1 MTIKDLTRRE
11 FIRRGSLLS
20 MAGAAAPWALNL
32 ATLAE
37 ASAATAP
44 VGDYKA
50 LVCVFLSGGND
61 NANTLIPVDPTNYAL
76 YQGIRGAIALPQ
88 SDLAATTLTP
98 AVPLPNGRQMALA
111 PGLAALKPMFD
122 AGQMAVL
129 LNVGTL
135 VQPTSVADFKAN
147 RVPLPPK
154 LFSHNDQQSVW
165 QSSSPEGAITGWG
178 GRIGDLFLSS
188 NSRAAFTCI
197 NVSGNAVY
205 LSGQNAIQYMV
216 SSGGAAALGPANGRL
231 YGSAECSALFK
242 SLVTQQ
248 DQTHLLAA
256 EHARVMQRAIDAQ
269 SALSLAL
276 ATVPEPTTVF
286 NTTGNSLAAQ
296 LKMVARLISARQALG
311 LRRQV
316 FFVSLGGFDMHDNLL
331 TQHPVLMGKLADAL
345 KSFHAAT
352 AEMGVAN
359 QVTSFTAS
367 DFGRTLS
374 SNGDGSDHGWGS
386 YHFVLGGAVNGRN
399 FYGQAPEVSVGGA
412 NDVGQGRLLP
422 TMAVDQLSAELA
434 RWMGVT
440 SAADLK
446 MIAPQIGSFDSSTLA
461 ALFAPPA
468 SVPA

>member
-1 MTIKDLTRRE
+1 MNLKELSRRE
-11 FIRRGSLLS
+11 FLRRGSLLS

-37 ASAATAP
+37 ASAAVAP

-61 NANTLIPVDPTNYAL
+61 NANTLIPADAANYAL
-76 YQGIRGAIALPQ
+76 YQQIRGDIALPL

-98 AVPLPNGRQMALA
+98 AQALPGGRQMALA

-129 LNVGTL
+129 LNVGPL
-135 VQPTSVADFKAN
+135 VQPTTVADFKAS

-188 NSRAAFTCI
+188 NNRAAFTCV
-197 NVSGNAVY
+197 NVAGNAVY

-216 SSGGAAALGPANGRL
+216 SPSGAAPLGPAAGRL

-242 SLVTQQ
+242 SLVTQDTQ
-248 DQTHLLAA
+248 SHVLAS
-256 EHARVMQRAIDAQ
+256 EHARVMQRAIEAQ
-269 SALSLAL
+269 SELSTAL
-276 ATVPEPTTVF
+276 ASVPEPTTVF
-286 NTTGNSLAAQ
+286 NTTGNTLAAQ
-296 LKMVARLISARQALG
+296 LKMVARLISARQPLG

-316 FFVSLGGFDMHDNLL
+316 FFVSLGGFDHHDNLL
-331 TQHPVLMGKLADAL
+331 SQHPILMAKVADAL

-352 AEMGVAN
+352 AEMGVDK

-412 NDVGQGRLLP
+412 NDVGQGRLVP
-422 TMAVDQLSAELA
+422 TMAVDQLSAELG
-434 RWMGVT
+434 RWMGIS
-440 SAADLK
+440 SAADLS
-446 MIAPQIGSFDSSTLA
+446 MVAPHMASFDKSTLA
-461 ALFAPPA
+461 GLFTPA
-468 SVPA
+468 A